1 MKQKLKKLFII
12 DGYAILYRAHYALI
26 RNPLITSYGFH
37 TSALFGF
44 TNQLIKIIKDENPDY
59 LVCAFDSKEKTFRHK
74 IYSDYKANR
83 PEMPEELQKQI
94 PHLWELLD
102 GMNIPVLRK
111 PGYEADDIIGT
122 VTESVLDKKIQSYIV
137 SGDKDFMQLIND
149 KIFLY
154 TPGKRNSA
162 PDIYDKDG
170 VIKKW
175 GLPPEKII
183 DLLALMGDSSD
194 NVPGV
199 AGVGVKTAVKLL
211 KEYDNIESVLDNA
224 SKISNKRVHN
234 GLINGRDKAF
244 LSKELVTIIKDV
256 NVDTNVENFLLRS
269 FDQEAL
275 GKKFEELEFYAL
287 LKYLAIDE
295 PEKITKKEEKNYQTI
310 LDLKALKEMVDEL
323 KNAKYVSIDL
333 ETTSVNP
340 MLAEIV
346 GISVSYNKNSAFY
359 IPILYPEKKK
369 NNFGDND
376 LKVALSV
383 MKEFLENNDI
393 RKVGQ
398 NIKYD
403 ALILYR
409 HGVKVSNIFLDTMI
423 AAHIL
428 NPAARSYK
436 LDALSIEFLNYNMV
450 PIEDLIG
457 KGKDQITM
465 DLVPLD
471 KISYYA
477 AEDADIVFQLAEIFA
492 PKLEENGQL
501 NFFADIEMPLIDVLM
516 KMENEG
522 VYVDEDLLNEMSL
535 NIGERLDLL
544 VKEIY
549 NIAEEE
555 FNINSTQQLAKIL
568 FDDLKLTQIKKRSTA
583 ENVLK
588 ELVNEHE
595 LPELILSY
603 RKLNKLKNTYIDALP
618 ASINKKTKRIHSTFN
633 QTIAATGRLSST
645 GPNFQNIPIRTVDGR
660 EIRKSFIA
668 QQKNWGIFS
677 ADYSQIELR
686 IMAHLSEDK
695 ELCKAFKDNL
705 DIHDRTASLIY
716 NVPLDDVQPE
726 MRRTAKVINFGI
738 MYGAGPFRISQEL
751 GISRKAAQEIIKQYF
766 IQYSGIQNYID
777 DTLSKA
783 RSDNYVET
791 ILGRRRYVWDV
802 NSDNAL
808 KKQAAERVAINMPIQ
823 GSAAELIK
831 IAMIDIQKNIEN
843 DKLNSKMILQIHDEL
858 LFEYPLDEEEHLISM
873 VKKSMENAMSLKVPI
888 IVDYGFGKDWFEAH

>member
-149 KIFLY
+149 KVFLY

-234 GLINGRDKAF
+234 GLMNGRDKAF

-256 NVDTNVENFLLRS
+256 DVDTNVENFLLKS

-287 LKYLAIDE
+287 LKYLAIDA
-295 PEKITKKEEKNYQTI
+295 PETITKKEEKNYQTI

-369 NNFGDND
+369 NNFGSND
-376 LKVALSV
+376 LEVALSI
-383 MKEFLENNDI
+383 MKEFLENKDI
-393 RKVGQ
+393 RKIGQ

-450 PIEDLIG
+450 PIEELIG

-535 NIGERLDLL
+535 NIGKRLDLL

-618 ASINKKTKRIHSTFN
+618 ESINNNTKRIHSTFN

-858 LFEYPLDEEEHLISM
+858 LFEYPFDEKEHLISM

>member
-199 AGVGVKTAVKLL
+199 AGVGIKTAVKLL

-234 GLINGRDKAF
+234 GLMNGRDKAF

-256 NVDTNVENFLLRS
+256 DVDTNVENFLLKS

-287 LKYLAIDE
+287 LKYLAIDA
-295 PEKITKKEEKNYQTI
+295 PETFTKKEEKNYQTI
-310 LDLKALKEMVDEL
+310 LDLKALNEMVDEL

-376 LKVALSV
+376 LEVALSI
-383 MKEFLENNDI
+383 MKVFLEDQEI
-393 RKVGQ
+393 KKVGQ

-403 ALILYR
+403 ALILFR

-436 LDALSIEFLNYNMV
+436 LDVLSIEFLNYNMV

-477 AEDADIVFQLAEIFA
+477 AEDADIVFQLAEIFT

-802 NSDNAL
+802 NSENAL

-843 DKLNSKMILQIHDEL
+843 DKLKSKMILQIHDEL

>member
-234 GLINGRDKAF
+234 GLMNGRDKAF

-256 NVDTNVENFLLRS
+256 DVDTNVENFLLKS

-287 LKYLAIDE
+287 LKYLAIDA
-295 PEKITKKEEKNYQTI
+295 PETFTKKEEKNYQTI

-323 KNAKYVSIDL
+323 KNANYVSIDL

-369 NNFGDND
+369 NNFGGND
-376 LKVALSV
+376 LEVVLSI
-383 MKEFLENNDI
+383 MKEFLENKDI
-393 RKVGQ
+393 RKIGQ

-428 NPAARSYK
+428 NPAATSYK

-777 DTLSKA
+777 NTLSKA
-783 RSDNYVET
+783 RSNNYVET

-802 NSDNAL
+802 NSENAL

-843 DKLNSKMILQIHDEL
+843 DKLNSKMMLQIHDEL
-858 LFEYPLDEEEHLISM
+858 LFEYPLEEEKHLISM
-873 VKKSMENAMSLKVPI
+873 VKKSMENAMNLKVPI

>member
-234 GLINGRDKAF
+234 GLMNGRDKAF

-256 NVDTNVENFLLRS
+256 DVDTNVENFLLKS

-287 LKYLAIDE
+287 LKYLAIDA
-295 PEKITKKEEKNYQTI
+295 PETITKKEEKNYQTI

-369 NNFGDND
+369 NNFGVND
-376 LKVALSV
+376 LEVVLSI
-383 MKEFLENNDI
+383 MKEFLENKDI
-393 RKVGQ
+393 RKIGQ

-428 NPAARSYK
+428 NPAAKSYK

-802 NSDNAL
+802 NSENAL

-843 DKLNSKMILQIHDEL
+843 DKLKSKMILQIHDEL

>member
-83 PEMPEELQKQI
+83 PEMPDELQKQI

-234 GLINGRDKAF
+234 GLMNGRDKAF

-256 NVDTNVENFLLRS
+256 DVDTNVENFLLKS

-295 PEKITKKEEKNYQTI
+295 TEKITKKEEKNYHNI
-310 LDLKALKEMVDEL
+310 LDLKALKEMIVEL

-376 LKVALSV
+376 LKVVLSI
-383 MKEFLENNDI
+383 MKEFFEDKEI

-403 ALILYR
+403 ALILFR

-450 PIEDLIG
+450 PIEKLIG

-477 AEDADIVFQLAEIFA
+477 AEDADIVFQLAEIFT

-501 NFFADIEMPLIDVLM
+501 DFFADIEMPLIDVLM

-522 VYVDEDLLNEMSL
+522 VYVDEGLLNEMSL

-595 LPELILSY
+595 LPERILSY

-645 GPNFQNIPIRTVDGR
+645 GPNFQNIPIRTVEGR

-777 DTLSKA
+777 NTLSKA
-783 RSDNYVET
+783 RSNNYVET

-802 NSDNAL
+802 NSENAL

-858 LFEYPLDEEEHLISM
+858 LFEYPLDEEEHLILM

>member
-234 GLINGRDKAF
+234 GLMNGRDKAF

-256 NVDTNVENFLLRS
+256 DVDTNVENFLLKS

-287 LKYLAIDE
+287 LKYLAIDA
-295 PEKITKKEEKNYQTI
+295 PETFTKKEEKNYQTI

-369 NNFGDND
+369 NNFGVND
-376 LKVALSV
+376 LEVVLSI
-383 MKEFLENNDI
+383 MKEFLENKDI
-393 RKVGQ
+393 RKIGQ

-428 NPAARSYK
+428 NPAAKSYK

-695 ELCKAFKDNL
+695 ELCNAFKDNL

-802 NSDNAL
+802 NSENAL

-858 LFEYPLDEEEHLISM
+858 LFEYPLDEKEHLISM

>member
-234 GLINGRDKAF
+234 GLMNGRDKAF

-256 NVDTNVENFLLRS
+256 DVDTNVENFLLKS

-287 LKYLAIDE
+287 LKYLAIDA
-295 PEKITKKEEKNYQTI
+295 PETITKKEEKNYQTI

-369 NNFGDND
+369 NNFGVND
-376 LKVALSV
+376 LEVVLSI
-383 MKEFLENNDI
+383 MKEFLENKDI
-393 RKVGQ
+393 RKIGQ

-428 NPAARSYK
+428 NPAAKSYK

-802 NSDNAL
+802 NSENAL

>member
-12 DGYAILYRAHYALI
+12 DGYAILYRAHYASI

-44 TNQLIKIIKDENPDY
+44 INQLIKIIKDENPDY

-122 VTESVLDKKIQSYIV
+122 VTESVLDEKIQSYIV

-149 KIFLY
+149 KVFLY

-234 GLINGRDKAF
+234 GLMNGRDKAF

-256 NVDTNVENFLLRS
+256 DVDTNVENFLLKS

-310 LDLKALKEMVDEL
+310 LDLKALKEVVDEL

-369 NNFGDND
+369 NNFGGND
-376 LKVALSV
+376 LEVALSI
-383 MKEFLENNDI
+383 MKEFLENKDI
-393 RKVGQ
+393 RKIGQ

-428 NPAARSYK
+428 NPGAKSYK
-436 LDALSIEFLNYNMV
+436 LDVLSIEFLNYNMV

-477 AEDADIVFQLAEIFA
+477 AEDADIVFQLAEIFT
-492 PKLEENGQL
+492 PRLEENGQL

-522 VYVDEDLLNEMSL
+522 VYVDEVLLNEMSL

-802 NSDNAL
+802 NSENAL

-843 DKLNSKMILQIHDEL
+843 DKLKSKMILQIHDEL
-858 LFEYPLDEEEHLISM
+858 LFEYPLDEEEHLILM

>member
-149 KIFLY
+149 KVFLY

-162 PDIYDKDG
+162 TDIYDKDG

-194 NVPGV
+194 NIPGV

-224 SKISNKRVHN
+224 TKISNKRVHN

-244 LSKELVTIIKDV
+244 LSKELVTILKDV
-256 NVDTNVENFLLRS
+256 DIDTNVENFLLKS

-287 LKYLAIDE
+287 LKYLAIDA
-295 PEKITKKEEKNYQTI
+295 PKKITKKEEKNYQTI
-310 LDLKALKEMVDEL
+310 LNLKALIEMVVEL

-346 GISVSYNKNSAFY
+346 GISVSYNRNTAFY

-376 LKVALSV
+376 LEVALSV
-383 MKEFLENNDI
+383 MKEFLEDKDI
-393 RKVGQ
+393 KKVGQ

-403 ALILYR
+403 ALILFR
-409 HGVKVSNIFLDTMI
+409 HGVKLSNIFLD
-423 AAHIL
+423 
-428 NPAARSYK
+428 
-436 LDALSIEFLNYNMV
+436 
-450 PIEDLIG
+450 G
-457 KGKDQITM
+457 
-465 DLVPLD
+465 
-471 KISYYA
+471 
-477 AEDADIVFQLAEIFA
+477 
-492 PKLEENGQL
+492 
-501 NFFADIEMPLIDVLM
+501 
-516 KMENEG
+516 
-522 VYVDEDLLNEMSL
+522 
-535 NIGERLDLL
+535 
-544 VKEIY
+544 
-549 NIAEEE
+549 
-555 FNINSTQQLAKIL
+555 
-568 FDDLKLTQIKKRSTA
+568 
-583 ENVLK
+583 
-588 ELVNEHE
+588 
-595 LPELILSY
+595 
-603 RKLNKLKNTYIDALP
+603 
-618 ASINKKTKRIHSTFN
+618 
-633 QTIAATGRLSST
+633 
-645 GPNFQNIPIRTVDGR
+645 
-660 EIRKSFIA
+660 
-668 QQKNWGIFS
+668 
-677 ADYSQIELR
+677 
-686 IMAHLSEDK
+686 
-695 ELCKAFKDNL
+695 
-705 DIHDRTASLIY
+705 
-716 NVPLDDVQPE
+716 
-726 MRRTAKVINFGI
+726 
-738 MYGAGPFRISQEL
+738 
-751 GISRKAAQEIIKQYF
+751 
-766 IQYSGIQNYID
+766 
-777 DTLSKA
+777 
-783 RSDNYVET
+783 
-791 ILGRRRYVWDV
+791 
-802 NSDNAL
+802 
-808 KKQAAERVAINMPIQ
+808 
-823 GSAAELIK
+823 
-831 IAMIDIQKNIEN
+831 
-843 DKLNSKMILQIHDEL
+843 
-858 LFEYPLDEEEHLISM
+858 
-873 VKKSMENAMSLKVPI
+873 
-888 IVDYGFGKDWFEAH
+888 

>member
-199 AGVGVKTAVKLL
+199 AGVGIKTAVKLL

-256 NVDTNVENFLLRS
+256 DVDTNVENFLLKS

-287 LKYLAIDE
+287 LKYLAIDA
-295 PEKITKKEEKNYQTI
+295 PETFTKKEEKNYQTI

-369 NNFGDND
+369 NNFGVND
-376 LKVALSV
+376 LEVVLSI
-383 MKEFLENNDI
+383 MKEFLENKDI
-393 RKVGQ
+393 RKIGQ

-428 NPAARSYK
+428 NPAAKSYK

-477 AEDADIVFQLAEIFA
+477 AEDADIVFQLAEIFT

-618 ASINKKTKRIHSTFN
+618 TSINKNTKRIHSTFN

-645 GPNFQNIPIRTVDGR
+645 GPNFQNIPIRTADGR

-695 ELCKAFKDNL
+695 ELCNAFKDNL

-802 NSDNAL
+802 NSENAL

-858 LFEYPLDEEEHLISM
+858 LFEYPLDEEEHLILM

>member
-234 GLINGRDKAF
+234 GLMNGRDKAF

-256 NVDTNVENFLLRS
+256 DVDTNVENFLLKS

-287 LKYLAIDE
+287 LKYLAIDA
-295 PEKITKKEEKNYQTI
+295 PETFTKKEEKNYQTI

-376 LKVALSV
+376 LEVALSI
-383 MKEFLENNDI
+383 MKEFLENKDI

-477 AEDADIVFQLAEIFA
+477 AEDADIVFQLAEIFT

-695 ELCKAFKDNL
+695 ELCNAFKDNL

-802 NSDNAL
+802 NSENAL

>member
-234 GLINGRDKAF
+234 GLMNGRDKAF

-256 NVDTNVENFLLRS
+256 DVDTNVENFLLKS

-287 LKYLAIDE
+287 LKYLAIDA
-295 PEKITKKEEKNYQTI
+295 PETFTKKEEKNYQTI

-376 LKVALSV
+376 LEVALSV

-428 NPAARSYK
+428 NPAAKSYK

-477 AEDADIVFQLAEIFA
+477 AEDADIVFQLAEIFT

-802 NSDNAL
+802 NSENAL

-858 LFEYPLDEEEHLISM
+858 LFEYPLDEEEHLILM

>member
-122 VTESVLDKKIQSYIV
+122 VTESVLDEKIQSYIV

-149 KIFLY
+149 KVFLY

-256 NVDTNVENFLLRS
+256 NVDTNVENFLLKS

-369 NNFGDND
+369 NNFGSND
-376 LKVALSV
+376 LEVALSI
-383 MKEFLENNDI
+383 MKEFLENKDI
-393 RKVGQ
+393 RKIGQ

-858 LFEYPLDEEEHLISM
+858 LFEYPLDEEEHLILM

>member
-234 GLINGRDKAF
+234 GLMNGRDKAF

-256 NVDTNVENFLLRS
+256 DVDTNVENFLLKS

-287 LKYLAIDE
+287 LKYLAIDA
-295 PEKITKKEEKNYQTI
+295 PETFTKKEEKNYQTI

-376 LKVALSV
+376 LEVALSV

-428 NPAARSYK
+428 NPAAKSYK

-645 GPNFQNIPIRTVDGR
+645 GPNFQNIPIRTVEGR

-695 ELCKAFKDNL
+695 ELCNAFKDNL

>member
-234 GLINGRDKAF
+234 GLMNGRDKAF

-256 NVDTNVENFLLRS
+256 DVDTNVENFLLKS

-287 LKYLAIDE
+287 LKYLAIDA

-310 LDLKALKEMVDEL
+310 LDLKALKEMVVEL

-369 NNFGDND
+369 NNFGSND
-376 LKVALSV
+376 LEVALSI
-383 MKEFLENNDI
+383 MKEFLENKDI
-393 RKVGQ
+393 RKIGQ

-428 NPAARSYK
+428 NPAAKSYK

-535 NIGERLDLL
+535 NIGNRLDLL

-618 ASINKKTKRIHSTFN
+618 ASINKNTKRIHSTFN

-695 ELCKAFKDNL
+695 ELCNAFKDNL

-802 NSDNAL
+802 NSENAL

-858 LFEYPLDEEEHLISM
+858 LFEYPFDEEEHLISM

>member
-83 PEMPEELQKQI
+83 PKMPEELQNQI

-122 VTESVLDKKIQSYIV
+122 VTESVLDKKIESFIV

-149 KIFLY
+149 KVFLY

-211 KEYDNIESVLDNA
+211 KEYDNIESVLNNA

-256 NVDTNVENFLLRS
+256 DVDTNVENFLLKS

-287 LKYLAIDE
+287 LKYLAIDA
-295 PEKITKKEEKNYQTI
+295 PEKITKREEKNYQTI
-310 LDLKALKEMVDEL
+310 LDLKVLKEMVDEL

-346 GISVSYNKNSAFY
+346 GISVSYNKNCAFY
-359 IPILYPEKKK
+359 IPIIYPEKKK

-376 LKVALSV
+376 LEVALSV
-383 MKEFLENNDI
+383 MKEFLENKDI

-403 ALILYR
+403 ALILNR

-436 LDALSIEFLNYNMV
+436 LDVLSIEFLNYNMV
-450 PIEDLIG
+450 PIEELIG

-477 AEDADIVFQLAEIFA
+477 AEDADIVFQLVEIFA

-516 KMENEG
+516 KMEIEG

-535 NIGERLDLL
+535 NVGDRLDLL

-618 ASINKKTKRIHSTFN
+618 ASINKNTKRIHSTFN

-686 IMAHLSEDK
+686 IMAHLSKDK

-716 NVPLDDVQPE
+716 NVPLDDVQSE

-751 GISRKAAQEIIKQYF
+751 GISRSAAQEIIKQYF

-802 NSDNAL
+802 NSENAL

-858 LFEYPLDEEEHLISM
+858 LFEYPFDEEEHLISM

>member
-154 TPGKRNSA
+154 TPGKRDSA

-234 GLINGRDKAF
+234 GLMNGRDKAF

-256 NVDTNVENFLLRS
+256 DVDTNVENFLLKS

-287 LKYLAIDE
+287 LKYLAIDA
-295 PEKITKKEEKNYQTI
+295 PETFTKKEEKNYQTI

-369 NNFGDND
+369 NNFGVND
-376 LKVALSV
+376 LEVVLSI
-383 MKEFLENNDI
+383 MKEFLENKDI
-393 RKVGQ
+393 RKIGQ

-428 NPAARSYK
+428 NPAAKSYK

-477 AEDADIVFQLAEIFA
+477 AEDADIVFQLAEIFT

-618 ASINKKTKRIHSTFN
+618 ASINKNTKRIHSTFN

-645 GPNFQNIPIRTVDGR
+645 GPNFQNIPIRTVEGR

-668 QQKNWGIFS
+668 QQKNWGIMS

-686 IMAHLSEDK
+686 IMAHLSEDQ

-716 NVPLDDVQPE
+716 NVPLDDVQSE

-777 DTLSKA
+777 NTLSKA
-783 RSDNYVET
+783 RSNNYVET

-802 NSDNAL
+802 NSENAL

-843 DKLNSKMILQIHDEL
+843 DKLKSKMILQIHDEL

>member
-149 KIFLY
+149 KVFLY

-234 GLINGRDKAF
+234 GLMNGRDKAF

-256 NVDTNVENFLLRS
+256 DVDTNVENFLLKS

-287 LKYLAIDE
+287 LKYLAIDA

-310 LDLKALKEMVDEL
+310 LDLKALKEMVVEL

-376 LKVALSV
+376 LEVALSV
-383 MKEFLENNDI
+383 MKEFLENKDI

-618 ASINKKTKRIHSTFN
+618 ASINKNTKRIHSTFN

-843 DKLNSKMILQIHDEL
+843 DKLKSKMILQIHDEL
-858 LFEYPLDEEEHLISM
+858 LFEYPIDEEAHLISM

>member
-199 AGVGVKTAVKLL
+199 AGVGIKTAVKLL

-234 GLINGRDKAF
+234 GLMNGRDKAF

-256 NVDTNVENFLLRS
+256 DVDTNVENFLLKS

-287 LKYLAIDE
+287 LKYLAIDA
-295 PEKITKKEEKNYQTI
+295 PETFTKKEEKNYQTI

-376 LKVALSV
+376 LEVALSV
-383 MKEFLENNDI
+383 MKGFLENKDI
-393 RKVGQ
+393 GKVGQ

-428 NPAARSYK
+428 NPAAKSYK

-618 ASINKKTKRIHSTFN
+618 ESINKNTKRIHSTFN

-802 NSDNAL
+802 NSENAL

-843 DKLNSKMILQIHDEL
+843 DKLKSKMILQIHDEL
-858 LFEYPLDEEEHLISM
+858 LFEYPLDEEEHLILM

>member
-211 KEYDNIESVLDNA
+211 KEYDNIEAVLDNA

-256 NVDTNVENFLLRS
+256 DVDTNVENFLLKS

-287 LKYLAIDE
+287 LKYLAIDA
-295 PEKITKKEEKNYQTI
+295 PETFTKKEEKNYQTI

-346 GISVSYNKNSAFY
+346 GISVSYKKNSAFY

-369 NNFGDND
+369 NNLGSND
-376 LKVALSV
+376 LEVALSI
-383 MKEFLENNDI
+383 MKEFLENKDI
-393 RKVGQ
+393 RKIGQ

-428 NPAARSYK
+428 NPAAKSYK

-802 NSDNAL
+802 NSENAL

-858 LFEYPLDEEEHLISM
+858 LFEYPFDEEEHLISM

>member
-234 GLINGRDKAF
+234 GLMNGRDKAF

-256 NVDTNVENFLLRS
+256 DVDTNVENFLLKS

-287 LKYLAIDE
+287 LKYLAIDA

-310 LDLKALKEMVDEL
+310 LDLKALKEMVVEL

-369 NNFGDND
+369 NNFGGND
-376 LKVALSV
+376 LEVALSI
-383 MKEFLENNDI
+383 MKEFLENKDI
-393 RKVGQ
+393 RKIGQ

-802 NSDNAL
+802 NSENAL

>member
-1 MKQKLKKLFII
+1 MIKFFFTPLVKE
-12 DGYAILYRAHYALI
+12 ILL
-26 RNPLITSYGFH
+26 
-37 TSALFGF
+37 
-44 TNQLIKIIKDENPDY
+44 
-59 LVCAFDSKEKTFRHK
+59 
-74 IYSDYKANR
+74 
-83 PEMPEELQKQI
+83 
-94 PHLWELLD
+94 
-102 GMNIPVLRK
+102 
-111 PGYEADDIIGT
+111 
-122 VTESVLDKKIQSYIV
+122 
-137 SGDKDFMQLIND
+137 
-149 KIFLY
+149 
-154 TPGKRNSA
+154 

-234 GLINGRDKAF
+234 GLMNGRDKAF

-256 NVDTNVENFLLRS
+256 DVDTNVENFLLKS

-287 LKYLAIDE
+287 LKYLAIDA
-295 PEKITKKEEKNYQTI
+295 PETITKKEEKNYQTI

-376 LKVALSV
+376 LEVVLSI
-383 MKEFLENNDI
+383 MKEFLENKDI
-393 RKVGQ
+393 RKIGQ

-428 NPAARSYK
+428 NPAAKSYK

-618 ASINKKTKRIHSTFN
+618 ASINKNTKRIHSTFN

-802 NSDNAL
+802 NSENAL

>member
-234 GLINGRDKAF
+234 GLMNGRDKAF

-256 NVDTNVENFLLRS
+256 DVDTNVENFLLKS

-287 LKYLAIDE
+287 LKYLAIDA

-310 LDLKALKEMVDEL
+310 LELKALKEMVDEL

-346 GISVSYNKNSAFY
+346 GISLSYNKNSAFY

-369 NNFGDND
+369 NNFGVND
-376 LKVALSV
+376 LEVVLSI
-383 MKEFLENNDI
+383 MKEFLENKDI
-393 RKVGQ
+393 RKIGQ

-428 NPAARSYK
+428 NPAAKSYK

-802 NSDNAL
+802 NSENAL

-858 LFEYPLDEEEHLISM
+858 LFEYPLDEEEHLILM

>member
-122 VTESVLDKKIQSYIV
+122 VTESVLDEKIQSYIV

-149 KIFLY
+149 KVFLY

-199 AGVGVKTAVKLL
+199 AGVGIKTAVKLL

-234 GLINGRDKAF
+234 GLMNGRDKAF

-256 NVDTNVENFLLRS
+256 DVDTNVENFLLKS

-287 LKYLAIDE
+287 LKYLAIDA
-295 PEKITKKEEKNYQTI
+295 PETFTKKEEKNYQTI

-369 NNFGDND
+369 NNFGSND
-376 LKVALSV
+376 LEVALSI
-383 MKEFLENNDI
+383 MKEFLENKDI
-393 RKVGQ
+393 RKIGQ

-428 NPAARSYK
+428 NPAAKSYK

-588 ELVNEHE
+588 ELVNEHD

-858 LFEYPLDEEEHLISM
+858 LFEYPLDEEEHLILM

>member
-234 GLINGRDKAF
+234 GLMNGRDKAF

-256 NVDTNVENFLLRS
+256 DVDTNVENFLLKS

-369 NNFGDND
+369 NNFGVND
-376 LKVALSV
+376 LEVVLSI
-383 MKEFLENNDI
+383 MKEFLENKDI
-393 RKVGQ
+393 RKIGQ

-428 NPAARSYK
+428 NPAAKSYK

-618 ASINKKTKRIHSTFN
+618 ASINKNTKRIHSTFN

-802 NSDNAL
+802 NSENAL

-843 DKLNSKMILQIHDEL
+843 EKLKSKMILQIHDEL
-858 LFEYPLDEEEHLISM
+858 LFEYPLDEKEHLISM